1 MVKET
6 LTLMKKA
13 LEVATISSFKS
24 AGTEAGKNKVNGQK
38 VTSQDKKA
46 FIMPMVK
53 DTVGIISQKYDWNV
67 VNSNINQSAK
77 YMKKIIPVI
86 TITIGAYTTVPV
98 LIGAATTVA
107 LGASASAIAY
117 SITNISVLAGG
128 TYKIVENMYEVSKTQ
143 ENV

>member
-1 MVKET
+1 MVKE
-6 LTLMKKA
+6 TLMKKA
-13 LEVATISSFKS
+13 LEAATISFVKS

-77 YMKKIIPVI
+77 YMKKIIPAI